1 MTADPSRRVSLTLH
15 NEPLPFKAPFRIS
28 GYTFHDMPATVVTLR
43 DGDHI
48 GRGEAAG
55 VYYLGD
61 VPTSMLET
69 LEAKRAT
76 IEAGIT
82 RAQLRELLPPGGAR
96 NALDC
101 ALWELDARRIGVP
114 VWKLAGLAEP
124 RPLMTTFTMG
134 ADDPELMAHGA
145 RAYTQARAIKMK
157 LTGELDLDI
166 RRVKAVRAA
175 RPDVWLGVDAN
186 QGYGPETY
194 MPLQRALRDAG
205 VSLLEQPC
213 RRGREAELEGLE
225 RLLPLAADESV
236 LSLAEID
243 AQKDRFDVINI
254 KLDKC
259 GGLTEGLLMVDRAR
273 ELGLKVMV
281 GNMAGS
287 SWAAAPAF
295 VLGQHCDIVDL
306 DGPVFLKQDRQPG
319 VIYADGLIE
328 CPGAVWG
335 GASEH
340 AAMNEV
346 VSE

>member
-1 MTADPSRRVSLTLH
+1 MTVGPSRRVSMTLH
-15 NEPLPFKAPFRIS
+15 NEALPFKAPFRIS
-28 GYTFHDMPATVVTLR
+28 GYTFNDMPATIVNLR
-43 DGDHI
+43 DGDLR

-55 VYYLGD
+55 VYYLTDEPVG
-61 VPTSMLET
+61 MLAT
-69 LEAKRAT
+69 LEAMRET
-76 IEAGIT
+76 IESGIT
-82 RAQLRELLPPGGAR
+82 RAQLRVQLPPGGAR

-101 ALWELDARRIGVP
+101 ALWELEAHRAGVP
-114 VWKLAGLAEP
+114 AWKLAGLAAT
-124 RPLMTTFTMG
+124 RALLTTFTVS
-134 ADDPELMAHGA
+134 ADDPDIMAAGA
-145 RAYTQARAIKMK
+145 IAFSQARAIKLK

-166 RRVKAVRAA
+166 HRVQAVRAA

-186 QGYGPETY
+186 QGYRPDSY
-194 MPLQRALRDAG
+194 MPLQRALCAAG

-213 RRGREAELEGLE
+213 RRGHEAELDDIE
-225 RLLPLAADESV
+225 RLLPFAADESV

-259 GGLTEGLLMVDRAR
+259 GGLTEGLLMVERAR

-319 VIYADGLIE
+319 VIYADGFIE
-328 CPGAVWG
+328 CPEAVWG
-335 GASEH
+335 GAGDR
-340 AAMNEV
+340 AAIGGA
-346 VSE
+346 VST